1 MDYNSTINNISFS
14 RKIKLMAYIDELR
27 LMTKVAR
34 MYYEDNMWQ
43 TDIAEQLGLSQATIS
58 RLFNRAREEGIIR
71 TTVNTPNGVFVD
83 LEREL
88 VERYGLRDA
97 IVIDCQKSEDE
108 DIIHRDIGAA
118 ASYYVETAI
127 KNEEI
132 IGISSWSATLL
143 ALVNSM
149 HPIRRKKGVHVV
161 ELLGSVGNPAAEIHA
176 TRLTGRFA
184 DLVHGQATYLPAP
197 GVVGTKD
204 TRDGLIS
211 DPYIRDAMVLFDRL
225 TMALVGIGSITPSP
239 ILRESGN
246 IFSDEELN
254 RLREKK
260 AVGDISLRFYDAD
273 GNPIE
278 SSLNDRLVS
287 VELEQLKRVDR
298 VIGMAGGIRKLPAIR
313 GALRG
318 GLINILITDYFT
330 AERLLSE

>member
-1 MDYNSTINNISFS
+1 
-14 RKIKLMAYIDELR
+14 MAYIDELR

-43 TDIAEQLGLSQATIS
+43 SDIAEQLGLSQATIS

-71 TTVNTPNGVFVD
+71 TTVNTPKGVFVD

-88 VERYGLRDA
+88 IGRYRLRDA
-97 IVIDCQKSEDE
+97 IVIDCQNSEDE

-149 HPIRRKKGVHVV
+149 HPIRRKKDVHVV
-161 ELLGSVGNPAAEIHA
+161 ELLGSVGNPSAEIHA

-184 DLVHGQATYLPAP
+184 DLAHGQASYLPAP
-197 GVVGTKD
+197 GVVGTKE
-204 TRDGLIS
+204 TRDALIS
-211 DPYIRDAMVLFDRL
+211 DPLVREAMVLFDRL

-246 IFSDEELN
+246 IFSGEELN

-260 AVGDISLRFYDAD
+260 AVGDISLRFFDAD

-298 VIGMAGGIRKLPAIR
+298 VIGMAGGPRKLPAIR

-318 GLINILITDYFT
+318 GLINILITDNCT
-330 AERLLSE
+330 AEQLLSE

>member
-1 MDYNSTINNISFS
+1 
-14 RKIKLMAYIDELR
+14 MAYIDELR

-43 TDIAEQLGLSQATIS
+43 SDIGDQLGLSQATIS

-71 TTVNTPNGVFVD
+71 TTVNTPNGIFVD

-88 VERYGLRDA
+88 MGRYELRDA
-97 IVIDCQKSEDE
+97 IVVDCQSSEDE

-149 HPIRRKKGVHVV
+149 HPIRRKKDVRVV
-161 ELLGSVGNPAAEIHA
+161 ELLGSVGNPSAEIHA

-184 DLVHGQATYLPAP
+184 DLAHAQAIHLPAP
-197 GVVGTKD
+197 GVVGEKA
-204 TRDGLIS
+204 TRDVIIN
-211 DPYIRDAMVLFDRL
+211 DPIVREAMDHFDRM

-254 RLREKK
+254 LLREKK
-260 AVGDISLRFYDAD
+260 AVGDISLRYFDAE
-273 GNPIE
+273 GYPIE

-287 VELEQLKRVDR
+287 VELEQLKRVER
-298 VIGMAGGIRKLPAIR
+298 VIGMAGGTRKFPAIR

-318 GLINILITDYFT
+318 GLINILITDTCT
-330 AERLLSE
+330 AERLLEE

>member
-1 MDYNSTINNISFS
+1 
-14 RKIKLMAYIDELR
+14 
-27 LMTKVAR
+27 
-34 MYYEDNMWQ
+34 
-43 TDIAEQLGLSQATIS
+43 
-58 RLFNRAREEGIIR
+58 
-71 TTVNTPNGVFVD
+71 
-83 LEREL
+83 
-88 VERYGLRDA
+88 LRDA
-97 IVIDCQKSEDE
+97 IVIDCQNSEDE

-143 ALVNSM
+143 ALINSM
-149 HPIRRKKGVHVV
+149 HPIRRKKDVQVV
-161 ELLGSVGNPAAEIHA
+161 ELLGSVGNPSAEIHA
-176 TRLTGRFA
+176 TRLTGRLA
-184 DLVHGQATYLPAP
+184 DLVHGQAIYLPAP
-197 GVVGTKD
+197 GVVGLKE
-204 TRDGLIS
+204 TRDALIS
-211 DPYIRDAMVLFDRL
+211 DPLVREAMVLLDRL

-246 IFSDEELN
+246 IFSGEELN

-260 AVGDISLRFYDAD
+260 AVGDISLRFFDAD

-298 VIGMAGGIRKLPAIR
+298 VIGMAGGARKLPAIR

-318 GLINILITDYFT
+318 GLINILITDNFT
-330 AERLLSE
+330 AEQLLSE